1 MNQKDRFETVRGYAA
16 RLKFPH
22 LFILVMALLV
32 LDVLIP
38 DPIPFVDEILLG
50 LLAALFGSW
59 RQRRVVEPEP
69 PETDVTP
76 AG

>member
-1 MNQKDRFETVRGYAA
+1 MNQKDRFEAVRGYAA

-69 PETDVTP
+69 PERDVTP